1 MKKTE
6 LLKKTNISDCATPIV
21 PVVKTNGKIR
31 LCADY
36 SVTLN
41 KNLRIQKH
49 TLAKIEEI
57 FASLNDGKVFSKIDF
72 SQAYLKM
79 RVHPDS

>member
-1 MKKTE
+1 MGKFAYVLIIPPLLIKK
-6 LLKKTNISDCATPIV
+6 
-21 PVVKTNGKIR
+21 
-31 LCADY
+31 
-36 SVTLN
+36 
-41 KNLRIQKH
+41 LRIQKH